1 MNIIIFILVL
11 LIVVIVHEYGHFFAA
26 KSMGMRVKEFAFGF
40 PPKLFSWKRGET
52 TYSLNA
58 IPLGGYVAI
67 DGENEGNGTND
78 NRKFGS
84 KSRLA
89 QLWVLFAGPMMNII
103 LAFVLI
109 TASYIGINKVNPN
122 TIPPLV
128 ILDVMKGSPAE
139 IAGIKSGDIVSSV
152 YVDGDIDPSYNPSIE
167 LFQESIQN
175 SKDKKIILEIEKNKE
190 IKIVE
195 IQPEKIDGDYKI
207 GVSLG
212 VLESKTLPFGQAV
225 VAGAIDTAKMTKGTI
240 LGFGTLFK
248 NIFSGISVKDSLM
261 GPIGIAGQVGVVA
274 DFGFRYLLLF
284 TAMISISIGILNLLP
299 LPALDGGRVLVT
311 IIESARRK
319 SFPSS
324 ILQKINLFGFLA
336 LFALLI
342 FITILDIIKLVK

>member
-109 TASYIGINKVNPN
+109 TASYIGINKVNGDAAK
-122 TIPPLV
+122 IPKPAKEPVDIKPITEFTREESQQSQQSQQSCQSQQLQQGAAV
-128 ILDVMKGSPAE
+128 SAKG
-139 IAGIKSGDIVSSV
+139 
-152 YVDGDIDPSYNPSIE
+152 
-167 LFQESIQN
+167 
-175 SKDKKIILEIEKNKE
+175 
-190 IKIVE
+190 
-195 IQPEKIDGDYKI
+195 
-207 GVSLG
+207 
-212 VLESKTLPFGQAV
+212 
-225 VAGAIDTAKMTKGTI
+225 
-240 LGFGTLFK
+240 
-248 NIFSGISVKDSLM
+248 
-261 GPIGIAGQVGVVA
+261 
-274 DFGFRYLLLF
+274 
-284 TAMISISIGILNLLP
+284 
-299 LPALDGGRVLVT
+299 
-311 IIESARRK
+311 
-319 SFPSS
+319 
-324 ILQKINLFGFLA
+324 
-336 LFALLI
+336 
-342 FITILDIIKLVK
+342 

>member
-109 TASYIGINKVNPN
+109 TASYIGINKVNPQES
-122 TIPPLV
+122 LGVV
-128 ILDVMKGSPAE
+128 ILDVLPNSSAE
-139 IAGIKSGDIVSSV
+139 LAGIKIGDRLPTFKTTEEFQNFIN
-152 YVDGDIDPSYNPSIE
+152 DGSNSPNEILNDNFVVFPILRGDQEIDITVTRG
-167 LFQESIQN
+167 FN
-175 SKDKKIILEIEKNKE
+175 SNGDKI
-190 IKIVE
+190 
-195 IQPEKIDGDYKI
+195 I

-212 VLESKTLPFGQAV
+212 TLESKILPVGYAI
-225 VAGAIDTAKMTKGTI
+225 VAGVIDTVKMTKNTV

-299 LPALDGGRVLVT
+299 LPALDGGRILVT

-319 SFPSS
+319 SFPPA
-324 ILQKINLFGFLA
+324 ILSKINLFGFLA